1 MSSDYLLQGLGY
13 NPDQS
18 AKRLGDGLFEQK
30 LIQQAVVA
38 RTGQRFIDGQTSDE
52 AVFKY
57 LMNNAIASKDALN
70 LSLGVTL
77 TAQQVAALTHDIVW
91 LEEHEVNGEKVLV
104 PVLYLANANN
114 RLAANGALIQGSD
127 VTLIAGKNLNNAGT
141 LRASQNLEATA
152 KNDLV
157 SSGLVEAGERLNLL
171 ATNNLTNK
179 AGGIIAGR
187 DVTLKA
193 TNGDVVN
200 ERTVT
205 SHDSSVGDYSHARDF
220 VDSAARI
227 EAANKLVINAG
238 RDVLNTGGVLKSG
251 GDMTIDAKRDVSI
264 TAVEERHSDSR
275 TDFLDSTLTQHGAS
289 ISAGG
294 DLTVNAGGDVTVVA
308 SKLDAKGDV
317 TMDAKGDL
325 LFATAADEQHS
336 YFKDKKE
343 TRQEDH
349 VSQIGT
355 SLDAG
360 GKLTLKSGKDM
371 TLVAS
376 DISAG
381 KEAYLH
387 ADGDLQLLAA
397 QDRDYTLY
405 DMKKS
410 GSWGSKKTQHDEV
423 TQITHIGTQIKS
435 GGDLTLSS
443 GGDQRYQ
450 VAKLESGKDITLDSG
465 GAIIFEG
472 VKDLHDESHTKSDGD
487 AFWTSSKGK
496 GNTDETLRQ
505 TQMIAKGNITIK
517 AVEGLRIDLKE
528 VNQQSVSQTID
539 AMVKAD
545 PQLAWLKQ
553 AEARGDVDWKLVKEI
568 HESFKYETSGLGP
581 ASQLIIAIV
590 MAAIVGPAALSAF
603 AGMGTIGAAGL
614 AAVASGAATNAAT
627 SFINNG
633 GNLGAVFQD
642 VTSSEALKGYVISGV
657 TAGVTAGFFKDIL
670 KTTITGKVDLSSLEG
685 IGRFGVNQVL
695 QGGTSALLGKALGE
709 DVNVSDVLKTA
720 LFNTLAAASFN
731 AVGDYTKGV
740 FDDGSATKVVI
751 HAMVGGL
758 LSEVTGGD
766 FATGALAAGAN
777 EALIVDLNK
786 LVGGN
791 PDLLSMASQIV
802 GVLAASTQGNVD
814 AETLQTGAWVANNA
828 TQYNFLSHR
837 ENNERFEAQR
847 DCEAGDVQACG
858 RVEQLNKLDVE
869 RDKALFSA
877 CKNDPGS
884 SACTNARIAAKKAE
898 FDLLVHQNTPEAREQ
913 VRLALEDPELLRY
926 TIDTELRSIRVL
938 DDAVTRELSTSISKN
953 LMSIVTD
960 FLPVIGAGKSFAE
973 AEDIWDYLFASVDVV
988 PFGKIAS
995 KLGEGLQEVK
1005 TLLKEGKAQEA
1016 DALLTDLAK
1025 TASDAKKGPITHV
1038 TDEMKADPYDPD
1050 WQRYTGTEPR
1060 GVGADVVQAVI
1071 KDLGRVSFNAAN
1083 DVGTLYSP
1091 KVTLNSTEIIF
1102 NDFSVGTSKGFIGVG
1117 ADGAAELVGPLKKLV
1132 EYSQAQG
1139 AKTVTFKGY
1148 YATEEGASLGGGK
1161 VGEKFSLSF
1170 PATNDGLKE
1179 FLRGLRK

>member
-127 VTLIAGKNLNNAGT
+127 VTLIAGKDLNNAGT

-152 KNDLV
+152 KKDLV
-157 SSGLVEAGERLNLL
+157 SSGLVEAGERLDLL

-187 DVTLKA
+187 DVTLSA

-251 GDMTIDAKRDVSI
+251 GDMAIDAKRDVSI

-289 ISAGG
+289 VSAGG
-294 DLTVNAGGDVTVVA
+294 DLTVNSGGDVTVVA

-397 QDRDYTLY
+397 QDSDYSLY
-405 DMKKS
+405 DMKKK
-410 GSWGSKKTQHDEV
+410 GSFGSEKTQHDEV
-423 TQITHIGTQIKS
+423 TDVKNIGSQIKA
-435 GGDLTLSS
+435 GGDLSLVS
-443 GGDQRYQ
+443 GGDQHYQ
-450 VAKLESGKDITLDSG
+450 NAHLESGKDITLDSG
-465 GAIIFEG
+465 GSITFEA
-472 VKDLHDESHTKSDGD
+472 VKDLHDESHTKSDND
-487 AFWTSSKGK
+487 AFWVSASGE
-496 GNTDETLRQ
+496 GHTDETVRQ
-505 TQMIAKGNITIK
+505 SQLVAGGNISIK
-517 AVEGLRIDLKE
+517 AVEGLHIDL
-528 VNQQSVSQTID
+528 NQINQDTVSQSID

-545 PQLAWLKQ
+545 PQLAWLKD
-553 AEARGDVDWKLVKEI
+553 AEARGDVDWQMVQEI
-568 HESFKYETSGLGP
+568 HESFKYDTSGLGP
-581 ASQLIIAIV
+581 ASKVIIAILMSV
-590 MAAIVGPAALSAF
+590 IMGPAGLGLGGMAGAAEISLATTAVTSLIDEKGNLGATFKDTFSSDSLKNAAIAALSAGALDYADTHWF
-603 AGMGTIGAAGL
+603 ASAGS
-614 AAVASGAATNAAT
+614 SGSTVTSAGPIQNAGYSSDALSWANAEQTFLRSATHALINSSISTAIKGGSFADNLGNAALGEA
-627 SFINNG
+627 I
-633 GNLGAVFQD
+633 NLGA
-642 VTSSEALKGYVISGV
+642 A
-657 TAGVTAGFFKDIL
+657 AGNKAIGDLTNDIASKL
-670 KTTITGKVDLSSLEG
+670 
-685 IGRFGVNQVL
+685 VL
-695 QGGTSALLGKALGE
+695 HALLGGLISKA
-709 DVNVSDVLKTA
+709 A
-720 LFNTLAAASFN
+720 
-731 AVGDYTKGV
+731 
-740 FDDGSATKVVI
+740 
-751 HAMVGGL
+751 
-758 LSEVTGGD
+758 GGD
-766 FATGALAAGAN
+766 FASGAIAGGVAEGLTPLVNAALSNYVSKIFDAN
-777 EALIVDLNK
+777 DLSLQGSQAK
-786 LVGGN
+786 ITTAQFIG
-791 PDLLSMASQIV
+791 LLSAAMAGGDANIGSLIGGTAEKYNDQ
-802 GVLAASTQGNVD
+802 GDHGWKDPTVLFGDNGAPLEGNTTALD
-814 AETLQTGAWVANNA
+814 EAKAQ
-828 TQYNFLSHR
+828 LSL
-837 ENNERFEAQR
+837 AI
-847 DCEAGDVQACG
+847 
-858 RVEQLNKLDVE
+858 LTM
-869 RDKALFSA
+869 LF
-877 CKNDPGS
+877 
-884 SACTNARIAAKKAE
+884 
-898 FDLLVHQNTPEAREQ
+898 
-913 VRLALEDPELLRY
+913 PELLAS
-926 TIDTELRSIRVL
+926 EG
-938 DDAVTRELSTSISKN
+938 
-953 LMSIVTD
+953 LM
-960 FLPVIGAGKSFAE
+960 AK
-973 AEDIWDYLFASVDVV
+973 
-988 PFGKIAS
+988 FGGMFSESA
-995 KLGEGLQEVK
+995 GEGLGAGAATSGGRAGGVAVDAGAGAGEAAVAEIGGGAKEAVDSVAKLSQGQQRAVSK
-1005 TLLKEGKAQEA
+1005 IDNILNSFKDSDITGTLKDMAGDPVPKPGGGYWDHLKE
-1016 DALLTDLAK
+1016 
-1025 TASDAKKGPITHV
+1025 
-1038 TDEMKADPYDPD
+1038 M
-1050 WQRYTGTEPR
+1050 
-1060 GVGADVVQAVI
+1060 
-1071 KDLGRVSFNAAN
+1071 N
-1083 DVGTLYSP
+1083 DM
-1091 KVTLNSTEIIF
+1091 
-1102 NDFSVGTSKGFIGVG
+1102 
-1117 ADGAAELVGPLKKLV
+1117 
-1132 EYSQAQG
+1132 
-1139 AKTVTFKGY
+1139 
-1148 YATEEGASLGGGK
+1148 
-1161 VGEKFSLSF
+1161 
-1170 PATNDGLKE
+1170 
-1179 FLRGLRK
+1179 LRGLRNHAETLSGVSDPVAIAARQRALDSIQRIESALNGAGI